1 MSLFT
6 LKGEL
11 TSQQKWVLGLIGLLV
26 VLGVWVLITMGENP
40 LFPAYI
46 LPKPWKVL
54 SSFGSLY
61 VDNDI
66 IRNTCMSIGLNLSG
80 YIEAVLIALPL
91 GFVIGLFP
99 LFQGLAQR
107 QVDAIRYIPLT
118 AVTGLFIVWFGTGT
132 AMKVHFLAFG
142 ILIYLLPVVI
152 VRVKEV
158 SDVYLKTV
166 YTLGADTWQT
176 IKTVYIPSVLSRIT
190 DDIRVLT
197 AISWTYI
204 IVAEGIGATGGI
216 GALIWRAGIRQ
227 GRVDKVFAM
236 LIIIMII
243 GMVQDRIFIYLD
255 KVFFPHKYQGK
266 RKHYQVKERKTSS
279 LDLIWNFVSSIAVWL
294 LIGIYLLLLIDSFVP
309 ILTSESILTY
319 LFADTTLAIH
329 FIMWCVMGYQGYLFW
344 KKRQRVV
351 PQAV

>member
-6 LKGEL
+6 LKGRL
-11 TSQQKWVLGLIGLLV
+11 TSQQRWVLGLAGLFLVLLV
-26 VLGVWVLITMGENP
+26 WILVTLGQNP
-40 LFPAYI
+40 IFPSYI

-61 VDNDI
+61 SDNDI
-66 IRNTCMSIGLNLSG
+66 IRNTCLSIGLNLSG
-80 YIEAVLIALPL
+80 YIEAILISLPV

-99 LFQGLAQR
+99 FFQGLAQR

-204 IVAEGIGATGGI
+204 IVAEGIGSTGGI

-236 LIIIMII
+236 LIVIMVI
-243 GMVQDRIFIYLD
+243 GMIQDRIFVYLD

-266 RKHYQVKERKTSS
+266 REHYQVQDDKKSS
-279 LDLIWNFVSSIAVWL
+279 LDLVWGFISSIGIWL
-294 LIGIYLLLLIDSFVP
+294 LIGVYLLLLIDSFAP
-309 ILTSESILTY
+309 LLSSESILSY

-329 FIMWCVMGYQGYLFW
+329 FIMWSIIGYQGYTFW
-344 KKRQRVV
+344 RRRQKGVK
-351 PQAV
+351 PT